1 MDDIEKIA
9 KLARKYRVPLHVD
22 ACLGGFL
29 IIFMKR
35 AGYPL
40 PKFDFSVKGVTS
52 ISCDPHKYGFTP
64 KGKILIEFHCNEF
77 IFPFIAGSSIIL
89 YSDKAYRHHQYT
101 VTVNW
106 PGGIYG

>member
-1 MDDIEKIA
+1 
-9 KLARKYRVPLHVD
+9 
-22 ACLGGFL
+22 
-29 IIFMKR
+29 MKR

-64 KGKILIEFHCNEF
+64 KGAYKVIVFQIRKNLLFNF
-77 IFPFIAGSSIIL
+77 TGSSLIL

-101 VTVNW
+101 VTANW